1 MQEPATLRNMA
12 KGGGSS
18 TFPEGILIAMSQ
30 ADGYI
35 YAQVR
40 IPGIHTDVPD
50 DALPKYRVL
59 IANEQTGHNGAN
71 ALKLM
76 KLMPGSV
83 VQMLLY
89 DEYGYNGVVLGSFAT
104 AAQEAGVLHGW
115 SDSLGN
121 TLKFM
126 EDASVTYTHP
136 SGTKLVISAE
146 GDVTLDAKSYTVRS
160 TDMSLQATNMSLI
173 ATNWNVES
181 TNPTIKDGSG
191 GPASPSAP
199 ELTAPEVPDAPDV
212 SSKIEW

>member
-1 MQEPATLRNMA
+1 MQEPATLRGMA

-30 ADGYI
+30 EDGYI

-40 IPGIHTDVPD
+40 IPGIHTDVAD

-71 ALKLM
+71 ALKLTR
-76 KLMPGSV
+76 LMPGAV

-104 AAQEAGVLHGW
+104 AAQETGVLHGW

-126 EDASVTYTHP
+126 EDNSVAYTHP
-136 SGTKLVISAE
+136 SGTKLVISVA
-146 GDVTLDAKSYTVRS
+146 GDVTIDAKSYTVRS
-160 TDMSLQATNMSLI
+160 TDMTLHATNMSLI
-173 ATNWNVES
+173 ADNFSLES
-181 TNPTIKDGSG
+181 ANPTIKDGEG
-191 GPASPSAP
+191 GAASPTAP
-199 ELTAPEVPDAPDV
+199 TLTAPEVPDAPDV
-212 SSKIEW
+212 SNNIEW